1 MIDQIRFWEAR
12 LAADRSARPGE
23 HAFVALDDVPV
34 GSGDGSLRRL
44 GEAVLSRLTCTSLLA
59 ARPSLPFAEFL
70 LQRAPPG
77 EDRIVPRD
85 TETRTFL
92 HDIPILRAGDL
103 GDDPAGALAAALS
116 ERKGAVAEGI
126 GIVAVGALAVEQSYI
141 HWSSVFHGT
150 FVKYLQDLLAEGLR
164 LPGEKEAFLRFR
176 RDWLL
181 PLTASGL
188 PFRPGPLRG
197 REEILAEMS
206 AVGRYTVGRGLVDS
220 YFGNLSC
227 LAGDILYISQTA
239 ASLDA
244 LEGCIDAVPRNRS
257 STEGITATSE
267 LLAHRRIY
275 ETSGARTILHGHPRF
290 AVAMSL
296 FCEETGCPVTDCWKE
311 CDRVRFLGPVPIVAG
326 EVGAGG
332 LAKRVPAVLADGDR
346 AIVYGHGVFT
356 TGREGFGPA
365 FRAMVEVENLCRE
378 EYFRRLESRLVAAP

>member
-1 MIDQIRFWEAR
+1 MIGQIRSWEAR

-34 GSGDGSLRRL
+34 VSGNESLRRL
-44 GEAVLSRLTCTSLLA
+44 GEAVLSRLSCTSLLA

-70 LQRAPPG
+70 LRRAPGG

-103 GDDPAGALAAALS
+103 GGDPALALAEALS
-116 ERKGAVAEGI
+116 ERKGVVAEGI
-126 GIVAVGALAVEQSYI
+126 GIVAVGSLAVEQAYI
-141 HWSSVFHGT
+141 HYSSVFHAT
-150 FVKYLQDLLAEGLR
+150 FVKYLQDLLAEGVR

-176 RDWLL
+176 REWLL

-188 PFRPGPLRG
+188 PFREGPLAG
-197 REEILAEMS
+197 REEILAEMC
-206 AVGRYTVGRGLVDS
+206 AVGRHTVGRGLVDS
-220 YFGNLSC
+220 FFGNLSC
-227 LAGDILYISQTA
+227 LAGGVLYISQTA

-244 LEGCIDAVPRNRS
+244 LEGCIDAVPLDRS
-257 STEGITATSE
+257 STEGITASSE
-267 LLAHRRIY
+267 FLAHRRIY
-275 ETSGARTILHGHPRF
+275 ESSGARTILHGHPRF
-290 AVAMSL
+290 AVTMSL
-296 FCEETGCPVTDCWKE
+296 FCEEAGCPVTDCWKE

-332 LAKRVPAVLADGDR
+332 LARRVPAVLADGDR

-356 TGREGFGPA
+356 TGTEGFGPA

-378 EYFRRLESRLVAAP
+378 EYFRRLEKRLLTDS